1 VGGRAGATTHPVTG
15 SKGRRPFAGS
25 GSARPDQPVVRRRDR
40 LAAAAAQAAKL
51 LAATVAQQASVL
63 SFIDGFLAAA
73 GGAFVCMLLVALM
86 HRSPPS
92 QF

>member
-1 VGGRAGATTHPVTG
+1 
-15 SKGRRPFAGS
+15 
-25 GSARPDQPVVRRRDR
+25 
-40 LAAAAAQAAKL
+40 
-51 LAATVAQQASVL
+51 VAQQASVL

-86 HRSPPS
+86 HRPPPS